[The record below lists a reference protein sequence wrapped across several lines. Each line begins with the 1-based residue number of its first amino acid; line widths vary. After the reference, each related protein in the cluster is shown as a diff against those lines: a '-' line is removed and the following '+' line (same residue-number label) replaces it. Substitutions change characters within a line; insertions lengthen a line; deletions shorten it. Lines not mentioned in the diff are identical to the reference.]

1 MSLRIPELALPLL
14 TAPHCVVIATNMPDG
29 TPHQSIVWHLWED
42 PHILISSYGA
52 TQKVKNLRRDPRVSI
67 TVFAPHDPY
76 NYVVVRGVVQSI
88 EPELDDLASE
98 EAFVNR
104 VSRHYTGK
112 KYYGNE
118 GEEVHALVK
127 DAMPNT
133 LVITIQPTKISYV
146 KG

>member
-76 NYVVVRGVVQSI
+76 NYVVVRGVVQ
-88 EPELDDLASE
+88 LAIR
-98 EAFVNR
+98 N
-104 VSRHYTGK
+104 
-112 KYYGNE
+112 
-118 GEEVHALVK
+118 
-127 DAMPNT
+127 
-133 LVITIQPTKISYV
+133 
-146 KG
+146 